1 MPTVV
6 DMVNKTKM
14 VQVDD
19 LFSATVDQMC
29 VRAQGAAQTTFDSH
43 VTVIRGDLP
52 CEEPALRARLSAAQ
66 SEAAHAMD
74 GLPLDGGY
82 RARSLAQLD
91 EYVAGIKE
99 HVLLDNINASRAQCR
114 GVWASFA
121 RRLDAQLVEFK
132 TLEQLTAAV
141 SAARLEVLPA
151 MVGPHRDTVDMA
163 DEVSSWVQGAITS
176 VGNRLCMEQA
186 QMDAA

>member
-1 MPTVV
+1 
-6 DMVNKTKM
+6 
-14 VQVDD
+14 
-19 LFSATVDQMC
+19 
-29 VRAQGAAQTTFDSH
+29 
-43 VTVIRGDLP
+43 
-52 CEEPALRARLSAAQ
+52 
-66 SEAAHAMD
+66 MD